1 MANAH
6 ARAYISQGLQF
17 RARTNAEAQRFLEE
31 NLVQL
36 KARLEQS
43 DVALN
48 DYRRDKG
55 IISLNDKEN
64 VVVERLAD
72 LNKRLT
78 EAEADR
84 ITLQAQVQLIRQ
96 RAFDSLPDVVN
107 SPLFKS

>member
-6 ARAYISQGLQF
+6 ARAYIGQGLKF
-17 RARTNAEAQRFLEE
+17 RARHKRRGAFLEKK
-31 NLVQL
+31 LVQL
-36 KARLEQS
+36 KERMEKSEA
-43 DVALN
+43 ALN
-48 DYRRDKG
+48 NYRRDKG

-64 VVVERLAD
+64 VVVDRLAD

-96 RAFDSLPDVVN
+96 RAFDSLPERH
-107 SPLFKS
+107 